1 MDKHLISRDSTLIEA
16 LGKLNS
22 LSGGRMTLLVTDGDM
37 HMCGTLTDGD
47 VRRALLGGVG
57 LDAPVRQAMH
67 VGYSALR
74 EGEESV
80 GRLREMRRRGLQL
93 IPVLDAAGRVVRII
107 DTSVTRSIL
116 PVSAILMAG
125 GKGER
130 LRPLTLTTPKPLL
143 PLGDRPVIDHNIRA
157 LAAVGVSDITVT
169 VKDRKSVV

>member
-67 VGYSALR
+67 VSYSALR
-74 EGEESV
+74 EGWS
-80 GRLREMRRRGLQL
+80 RW
-93 IPVLDAAGRVVRII
+93 AAC
-107 DTSVTRSIL
+107 
-116 PVSAILMAG
+116 AKCAG
-125 GKGER
+125 
-130 LRPLTLTTPKPLL
+130 
-143 PLGDRPVIDHNIRA
+143 
-157 LAAVGVSDITVT
+157 AAFS
-169 VKDRKSVV
+169 SSCA